1 MFQYYGVF
9 CVEWCKLWGE
19 KQFNGGEYLCMF
31 PTFTLRVCRLLHSAV
46 SLFVWAPLQIFLPSL
61 CSRLTPPPSL
71 PPSRRSLS
79 PVPAAHWSHGCMPEL
94 AAGTTSGTETMTPP
108 ALMAFLARRPSVPLR
123 GRNET
128 RRGDKDRRRPS
139 RCILLFIPFRGQEK
153 KSERTGNY
161 TVI

>member
-1 MFQYYGVF
+1 MHVSYFYPEGVQTFALSCKSF
-9 CVEWCKLWGE
+9 CMGPSPD
-19 KQFNGGEYLCMF
+19 F
-31 PTFTLRVCRLLHSAV
+31 
-46 SLFVWAPLQIFLPSL
+46 PSL
-61 CSRLTPPPSL
+61 PLFSPDPPSL